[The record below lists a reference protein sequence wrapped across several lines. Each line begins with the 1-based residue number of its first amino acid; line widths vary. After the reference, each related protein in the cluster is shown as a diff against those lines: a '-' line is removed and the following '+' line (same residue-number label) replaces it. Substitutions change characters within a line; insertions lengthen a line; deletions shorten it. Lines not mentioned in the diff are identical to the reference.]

1 MKNDI
6 LFYYLLIF
14 LLEDCQMDI
23 KVKKSKDRTTVV
35 FESSNREFNFQ
46 EVEGDA
52 ISTNE
57 KMTFTD
63 IIKSLYLAGK
73 NNDAVFI
80 ETENE

>member
-1 MKNDI
+1 
-6 LFYYLLIF
+6 
-14 LLEDCQMDI
+14 MDI

-35 FESSNREFNFQ
+35 FESSNLEFNFQ

>member
-1 MKNDI
+1 
-6 LFYYLLIF
+6 
-14 LLEDCQMDI
+14 MDI

-57 KMTFTD
+57 KMTFND

>member
-1 MKNDI
+1 
-6 LFYYLLIF
+6 
-14 LLEDCQMDI
+14 MDI
-23 KVKKSKDRTTVV
+23 KVKKSKDRTTVI

-52 ISTNE
+52 ISTND
-57 KMTFTD
+57 KMTFTY

>member
-1 MKNDI
+1 
-6 LFYYLLIF
+6 
-14 LLEDCQMDI
+14 MDI
-23 KVKKSKDRTTVV
+23 KVKKSKDRTTVI

-52 ISTNE
+52 ISTND
-57 KMTFTD
+57 KMNFTD
-63 IIKSLYLAGK
+63 IIKTLYLAGK

>member
-1 MKNDI
+1 M
-6 LFYYLLIF
+6 LIF
-14 LLEDCQMDI
+14 LLEDCQIDT
-23 KVKKSKDRTTVV
+23 KVKKSKDRTTVI

-52 ISTNE
+52 ISTND
-57 KMTFTD
+57 KMSFTD
-63 IIKSLYLAGK
+63 IIKTLYLAGK

>member
-1 MKNDI
+1 MI
-6 LFYYLLIF
+6 FYLFLLIF

-52 ISTNE
+52 ISTND
-57 KMTFTD
+57 KMSFTD
-63 IIKSLYLAGK
+63 IIKTLYLAGK

>member
-1 MKNDI
+1 
-6 LFYYLLIF
+6 
-14 LLEDCQMDI
+14 MDI

-35 FESSNREFNFQ
+35 FESSNREFTFQ

>member
-1 MKNDI
+1 
-6 LFYYLLIF
+6 
-14 LLEDCQMDI
+14 MDI
-23 KVKKSKDRTTVV
+23 KVKKSKDRTTVI

-52 ISTNE
+52 ISTTD

-63 IIKSLYLAGK
+63 ILTSLYLAGK

-80 ETENE
+80 EPENE